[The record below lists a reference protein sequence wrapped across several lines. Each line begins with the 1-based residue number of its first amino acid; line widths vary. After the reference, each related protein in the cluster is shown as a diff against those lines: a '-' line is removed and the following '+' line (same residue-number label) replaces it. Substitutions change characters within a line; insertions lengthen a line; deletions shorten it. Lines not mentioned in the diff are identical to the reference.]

1 MRYTL
6 FTECNTY
13 AKLSKFENVKGEQ
26 FGNQLTLE
34 LTYRKVSR
42 SGKTIKAGK
51 TFVTDGEKLWRI
63 TGFHFEDKRPKN
75 LIATIEEIHHETHS

>member
-6 FTECNTY
+6 FTERNTY

-34 LTYRKVSR
+34 LTYRIVSR

-63 TGFHFEDKRPKN
+63 TGNRPKN